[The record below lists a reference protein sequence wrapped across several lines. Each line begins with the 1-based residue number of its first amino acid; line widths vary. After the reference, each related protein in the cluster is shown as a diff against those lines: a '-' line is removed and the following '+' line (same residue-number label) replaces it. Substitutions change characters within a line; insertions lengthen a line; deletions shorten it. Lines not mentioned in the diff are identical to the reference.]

1 MSILHSVNKSPFTQN
16 TLKQCLDV
24 IGDNH
29 ALILI
34 EDGVYAAL
42 KSSPSTLT
50 LKKVSAQ
57 GTKIYALESDINMR
71 GLSSDIDTCITLVS
85 MNEFVELCCQYS
97 SVQSWY

>member
-1 MSILHSVNKSPFTQN
+1 MPILHSVNKSPYTQN
-16 TLKQCLDV
+16 TLQQCLDV

-42 KSSPSTLT
+42 KNSPSSSNLE
-50 LKKVSAQ
+50 KIYAQ
-57 GTKIYALESDINMR
+57 GTKVYALDTDINMR
-71 GLSSDIDTCITLVS
+71 GLNGDLSTHITTVS
-85 MNEFVELCCQYS
+85 MNDFVNLCCQYS

>member
-24 IGDNH
+24 IGNNH

-42 KSSPSTLT
+42 KHSPCSAD
-50 LKKVSAQ
+50 LKKVNAQ
-57 GTKIYALESDINMR
+57 GIKIYALDTDISMR
-71 GLSSDIDTCITLVS
+71 GLNDDLSEWITPVS
-85 MNEFVELCCQYS
+85 MNDFVELCCQHS

>member
-1 MSILHSVNKSPFTQN
+1 MPILHSVNKSPFTQN
-16 TLKQCLDV
+16 TLQQCLDV

-42 KSSPSTLT
+42 KSSPSAPA
-50 LKKVSAQ
+50 LKKVKVQ

-71 GLSSDIDTCITLVS
+71 GLSGDLDTCITLVS
-85 MNEFVELCCQYS
+85 MDDFVELCCQYS